1 MRFENLKKELKN
13 RNINLSFQRL
23 KILEYLGQNQCH
35 PTVDQIFTDI
45 QKSIPTLSKTTVYNT
60 LKKLVEE
67 GLVRVIN
74 IEDTEKRYDINIEDH
89 GHFKCENCGNIFDF
103 NINMDSLVCN
113 ELDNFRIYDRHV
125 YFKGLCP
132 QCS

>member
-1 MRFENLKKELKN
+1 MRFESLKEKLKN
-13 RNINLSFQRL
+13 RNINLSYQRL
-23 KILEYLGQNQCH
+23 KILEYLAENQCH

-45 QKSIPTLSKTTVYNT
+45 QKNIPTLSKTTVYNT

-74 IEDTEKRYDINIEDH
+74 IEDTETRYDINIEDH

-103 NINMDSLVCN
+103 SINMDSLISN
-113 ELDNFRIYDRHV
+113 ELDDFKIYDRHV
-125 YFKGLCP
+125 YFKGICP